1 MNLVHPE
8 PPAEPTRMDLL
19 ACTRFD
25 AVVIGAGPA
34 GSSAAIWLARAGWR
48 VALVEKQ
55 RFPRLKVCGECLAA
69 SNLPLLQALG
79 VGAAFHRAGGPE
91 LRQVALLCGTR
102 SVHAALPPARHEAG
116 AWGRALGRDTLD
128 SLLLQQARAAG
139 VRVLQPWSVQV
150 LRGQPGAW
158 HCDLR
163 ATDSRDDEPA
173 HPLQQT
179 LHTPVVVDAH
189 GSWEFLTNPTP
200 AETPRRTRQD
210 SDLLAFKA
218 TFTGAN
224 VSSGSIGVLALS
236 GGYGGLVLADAG
248 TSTLACCIRL
258 DRLRTLRQ
266 AVPGLNAG
274 EVVQAWLQ
282 RECPPVAAA
291 LEGATRTSPWLA
303 CGPLAPGVRLSG
315 RDPVFRIGNA
325 AGEAH
330 PILGEGM
337 SMALQSAALL
347 CAQLLPH
354 SGQLLTRNKGHT
366 PHTAALLADCQRR
379 YTSAWRRNLG
389 PRLQLAAAFAHTAMR
404 PGATQLLMGLLQ
416 AWPGLLTQ
424 GARWGAKVR
433 PAVPPQRLVGPSI
446 F

>member
-1 MNLVHPE
+1 MNSPPSEPKAE
-8 PPAEPTRMDLL
+8 PPLVDLL
-19 ACTRFD
+19 ARTHFD

-69 SNLPLLQALG
+69 SNLPLLHALG
-79 VGAAFHRAGGPE
+79 VGSAFQRAAGPE
-91 LRQVALLCGTR
+91 LRQVALLSGTR
-102 SVHAALPPARHEAG
+102 SVHAALPPARHAAG

-128 SLLLQQARAAG
+128 SLLLQQARASG
-139 VRVLQPWSVQV
+139 VRVLQPWA
-150 LRGQPGAW
+150 LHALDGQAGAW
-158 HCDLR
+158 HCQLR
-163 ATDSRDDEPA
+163 TAESK
-173 HPLQQT
+173 PLEQT
-179 LHTPVVVDAH
+179 LQTPIVIDAH
-189 GSWEFLTNPTP
+189 GSWEALTTQTP
-200 AETPRRTRQD
+200 AAPPARERQN

-224 VSSGSIGVLALS
+224 VASGSIGVLALS

-248 TSTLACCIRL
+248 TSTLACCIRR

-266 AVPGLNAG
+266 DAPGLNAG

-282 RECPPVAAA
+282 RECAAVATA
-291 LEGATRTSPWLA
+291 LQGATRTSPWLA
-303 CGPLAPGVRLSG
+303 CGPLAPGVRLSP

-354 SGQLLTRNKGHT
+354 SGQLLSRTKGHT
-366 PHTAALLADCQRR
+366 PHTAALLAECQRR
-379 YTSAWRRNLG
+379 YSAAWRRNFG
-389 PRLQLAAAFAHTAMR
+389 PRLQLAAAFAHSAMR

-433 PAVPPQRLVGPSI
+433 PAEPPQRLVSPAS